1 MRIAFFHNLPS
12 GGAKRAAYEFIKN
25 LSDKHEID
33 LYHYDKH
40 SEDFLDIRTLVRKA
54 HLVEGGETT
63 GSRGINRV
71 LSMYRVRLA
80 SQEIANMINA
90 GNYDLALVMQC
101 KVSNSPF
108 LLRYLRIPSLYYC
121 HEPVAKILEPHYRIH
136 EKKNLSTYLKSNFLS
151 WSISIDRTNARQ
163 ATLICANS
171 LYSVENIYRN
181 YGIYPRLNYL
191 GVDTD
196 HFRPLNM
203 QRERSILCVGA
214 LNSAKGQDFLIQSV
228 GTLTKPPP
236 IRFIYNFAY
245 GVDTYQKDLI
255 ELANKLGVSVSFDNL
270 VTDDALVNAYNTST
284 LTAFPSL
291 LEPLG
296 LVPLESMACGTPVV
310 GVAEAGIR
318 ETVVNEET
326 GFLTARDP
334 IEFGKA
340 IERLIND
347 KAVCSRMCAS
357 GRQKVIKSWTWKTA
371 TQQLELNIQKAL
383 EIYVNASE

>member
-1 MRIAFFHNLPS
+1 
-12 GGAKRAAYEFIKN
+12 
-25 LSDKHEID
+25 
-33 LYHYDKH
+33 
-40 SEDFLDIRTLVRKA
+40 
-54 HLVEGGETT
+54 
-63 GSRGINRV
+63 
-71 LSMYRVRLA
+71 
-80 SQEIANMINA
+80 
-90 GNYDLALVMQC
+90 MQC

-121 HEPVAKILEPHYRIH
+121 HEPVAKILEPHYRFH
-136 EKKNLSTYLKSNFLS
+136 EKRNLLNQLKSTFFS
-151 WSISIDRTNARQ
+151 WSISIDRANARQ

-171 LYSVENIYRN
+171 LYSRENIYRN

-196 HFRPLNM
+196 LFRPLNV

-228 GTLTKPPP
+228 RTLSQPPP

-255 ELANKLGVSVSFDNL
+255 KLAHKLGVSVSFDNL
-270 VTDDALVNAYNTST
+270 VTDDALVNAYNTAT
-284 LTAFPSL
+284 LTVFPSL

-318 ETVVNEET
+318 ETVINDET
-326 GFLTARDP
+326 GLLTERDP

-340 IERLIND
+340 IEYLMND
-347 KAVCSRMCAS
+347 KAVWSRMCAS
-357 GRQKVIKSWTWKTA
+357 GRQKVLKSWTWEKA